1 MRSSSAALALVL
13 FACSERPL
21 DSASDTATTSAASS
35 TTATSSTGTPIT
47 TTGPTTSTT
56 STGSTGL
63 DSTSPAADLPPP
75 PIPPLQGFGCNQVA
89 PAGTAL
95 TGTSALGP
103 FTGDR
108 AWFGAALYNFEPR
121 RPTLLVLSPE
131 ADPAVEFEQQDGSS
145 GPIFSVY
152 EVDTAFELDMWLGTS
167 ENFGSV
173 YADGMTDVV
182 AVTITI
188 TELAG
193 NWDVADPLDPPRLV
207 GSFTGEISGSFDA
220 VYCDELDTVTIV
232 E

>member
-1 MRSSSAALALVL
+1 MRSSSAALALAL
-13 FACSERPL
+13 FACSGRPL

-35 TTATSSTGTPIT
+35 TTATSSTGAPVT

-56 STGSTGL
+56 STTGL
-63 DSTSPAADLPPP
+63 DSTSPASDLPPP
-75 PIPPLQGFGCNQVA
+75 PTPPLQGFGSDPVA

-145 GPIFSVY
+145 GPILSVY
-152 EVDTAFELDMWLGTS
+152 EVDTAFELGMWLGTS
-167 ENFGSV
+167 ENLGSV
-173 YADGMTDVV
+173 YAGGMTDVV

-207 GSFTGEISGSFDA
+207 GSFAGEISGDFDA